1 MIKMGI
7 DLEAAARL
15 QGGGIVNHLQD
26 EGAASSHLD
35 LPDVEAK
42 TKQGLKERA
51 LPIGLAAQGD
61 DLRDRELL
69 PECDC
74 RRLEAVVGF
83 EPGPEVGGEGLGGC
97 ASPRRGLGV
106 RGLDG
111 GRKVVAG
118 SHGCSWCWG
127 CSMAGSIRGKF
138 KIRIEIS

>member
-42 TKQGLKERA
+42 AKQGLKERA

-69 PECDC
+69 PECDG

-97 ASPRRGLGV
+97 ASPRRGLRV

-127 CSMAGSIRGKF
+127 CSKAGSVRGKF